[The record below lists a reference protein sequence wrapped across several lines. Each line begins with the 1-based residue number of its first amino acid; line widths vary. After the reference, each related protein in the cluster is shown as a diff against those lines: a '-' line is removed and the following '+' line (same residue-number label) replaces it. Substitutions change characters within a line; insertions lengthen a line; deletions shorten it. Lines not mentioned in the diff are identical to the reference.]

1 MAATL
6 LKNPKLGLLLAL
18 LFAASMWFYVQR
30 VMIPHQVSAAAAYD
44 SPRGSLSDL
53 YPRWLGARELLLHH
67 RNPYS
72 PEVTRE
78 IQIGYYGRAL
88 DPTRPG
94 DPKDQ
99 QAFAYPVY
107 VVFLV
112 APTIGFPFSAVQEV
126 FRWFLV
132 ILTAAT
138 VPLWL
143 RAFRWRPSAA
153 VTAILIVLTLGLF
166 PVVQALKLQ
175 QLTLAVSGLIA
186 GSVVLLVG
194 GHLLLAGVLLALA
207 TIKPQL
213 VLPLVIWLVLW
224 ACSEWRQRR
233 SFLWGFGGTMTLL
246 VAGAQWVLPGWIG
259 SFYGA
264 LLAYRNYT
272 GQPESVLA
280 VVTTPS
286 LGLSLTVVVVMALA
300 VACWRARRA
309 RPDTPVFALVSSLI
323 LVATVVVI
331 PMTSLY
337 NQALLLPGILL
348 LVQNASFF
356 RAKDVLRRL
365 VCILGGFVFCWPWLA
380 AVALTVASFVLP
392 QASVQK
398 AWSAPLWSSMMTP
411 VVVLLVARAAGQCC
425 SSRLALRYARL
436 L

>member
-1 MAATL
+1 MLRNT
-6 LKNPKLGLLLAL
+6 KLGLLLAL
-18 LFAASMWFYVQR
+18 LFAASSWFYIQHIV
-30 VMIPHQVSAAAAYD
+30 IPQQVAEAAAYD
-44 SPRGSLSDL
+44 HPRGNLSDL

-67 RNPYS
+67 RDPYS
-72 PEVTRE
+72 PEVTQE
-78 IQIGYYGRAL
+78 IQAGYYGRTL

-112 APTIGFPFSAVQEV
+112 APTVGLSFSAVQEV
-126 FRWFLV
+126 FSWFLA

-138 VPLWL
+138 VILWL
-143 RAFRWRPSAA
+143 RALRWRPSAA
-153 VTAILIVLTLGLF
+153 VTAVLIVLTLASF

-175 QLTLAVSGLIA
+175 QLTLVVSGLIA

-194 GHLLLAGVLLALA
+194 GHLLLAGVLLAFA

-213 VLPLVIWLVLW
+213 VLPLVIWLLLW
-224 ACSEWRQRR
+224 ACSEWRQRQ
-233 SFLWGFGGTMTLL
+233 SFLWGFAGTMALLL
-246 VAGAQWVLPGWIG
+246 VGAQWVLPGWIG

-264 LLAYRNYT
+264 LLAYRDYT
-272 GQPESVLA
+272 GRPESVLA

-286 LGLSLTVVVVMALA
+286 LGLLLTVAVVMALA
-300 VACWRARRA
+300 VVCWRARRA
-309 RPDTPVFALVSSLI
+309 RADTPAFALVSSLI

-411 VVVLLVARAAGQCC
+411 VVVLLL
-425 SSRLALRYARL
+425 LAPLANAVLRD
-436 L
+436 